1 MAKEDILSYWNL
13 ENSIT
18 NSKSEA
24 LGMRKWLN
32 GCEINPPL
40 IPPFSK
46 GDIGGF
52 RFRLTN
58 YEDDKRNAFPN
69 RKTKPNLYFKPDFG
83 FI

>member
-1 MAKEDILSYWNL
+1 
-13 ENSIT
+13 
-18 NSKSEA
+18 
-24 LGMRKWLN
+24 MRKWLN
-32 GCEINPPL
+32 GCEIY
-40 IPPFSK
+40 PPFSK